1 MPPKIR
7 VFDPAMCCD
16 TGICGPTVDPELVRF
31 AADLDWLAR
40 QGVAVERFN
49 LMQQPGAFAGTPA
62 VNAALHRGLDALPMV
77 LVDDRVAVEGTYPSR
92 ETLAALAGLRT
103 TKVDGASPAA
113 PSPAAAP
120 DPAEAGGCCK
130 PGGCC

>member
-1 MPPKIR
+1 MPPRIR

-16 TGICGPTVDPELVRF
+16 TGICGPTVDPELARF

-40 QGVAVERFN
+40 QGVTVERFN

-62 VNAALHRGLDALPMV
+62 VNEALHRGLDALPMV
-77 LVDDRVAVEGTYPSR
+77 LVDDRVAVEGLYPSR
-92 ETLAALAGLRT
+92 ETLAALAGLRIAKPDT
-103 TKVDGASPAA
+103 TADPAA
-113 PSPAAAP
+113 DSS
-120 DPAEAGGCCK
+120 CCK

>member
-16 TGICGPTVDPELVRF
+16 TGICGPTVDPELLRF

-62 VNAALHRGLDALPMV
+62 VSAALHRGLDVLPMV
-77 LVDDRVAVEGTYPSR
+77 LVDDRVAVEGMYPSR
-92 ETLAALAGLRT
+92 ATLAALAGLR
-103 TKVDGASPAA
+103 VQADDAAGAA
-113 PSPAAAP
+113 PAPARRSS
-120 DPAEAGGCCK
+120 GCK
-130 PGGCC
+130 PGGGCC

>member
-40 QGVAVERFN
+40 QGVTVERFN

-62 VNAALHRGLDALPMV
+62 VNEALHRGLEALPMV
-77 LVDDRVAVEGTYPSR
+77 LVDDRVAVEGLYPSR
-92 ETLAALAGLRT
+92 ETLAALAGLRVT
-103 TKVDGASPAA
+103 RPDTAA
-113 PSPAAAP
+113 DSS
-120 DPAEAGGCCK
+120 CCK

>member
-1 MPPKIR
+1 MNPTIR

-31 AADLDWLAR
+31 AADLDWLGR
-40 QGVAVERFN
+40 QGVRVERFN

-62 VNAALHRGLDALPMV
+62 VSQALHRGLDVLPMV
-77 LVDDRVAVEGTYPSR
+77 LADDRVAVEGVYPSR
-92 ETLAALAGLRT
+92 ETLAALAGLVVTRAT
-103 TKVDGASPAA
+103 A
-113 PSPAAAP
+113 PVA
-120 DPAEAGGCCK
+120 DGGCCSE